1 MSEKNNT
8 AVQESIPP
16 MGIRM
21 IAREFKKDK
30 IAIFSLGLLVV
41 LLLVIFIGAMLTD
54 QDKVMYVS
62 IFDKY
67 AAPGTV
73 STQGQK
79 FILGADEGGRDVL
92 GQLIIGARN
101 SVTIGFAITILTSII
116 GVGLGIISG
125 YYGGIIDN
133 ILMRIVDF
141 IMILP
146 IMLIIIVFVSII
158 SRYNV
163 WSFIFIMSAFYWVA
177 KARLFRSKTL
187 SEARRDYVSA
197 SKTMGTNDFKI
208 MFREIMPNL
217 SSLIITNL
225 TMNFAANIGI
235 ETTLTFL
242 GFGLPANVPSLGT
255 LIGYASNEEVLVNR
269 QWIWLPASILILVLM
284 LSINYVGQAFKRS
297 ADARQRLG

>member
-1 MSEKNNT
+1 M
-8 AVQESIPP
+8 
-16 MGIRM
+16 
-21 IAREFKKDK
+21 
-30 IAIFSLGLLVV
+30 
-41 LLLVIFIGAMLTD
+41 
-54 QDKVMYVS
+54 
-62 IFDKY
+62 
-67 AAPGTV
+67 
-73 STQGQK
+73 
-79 FILGADEGGRDVL
+79 
-92 GQLIIGARN
+92 IIGARN
-101 SVTIGFAITILTSII
+101 SILIGFSITIITSIV

-141 IMILP
+141 VMILP
-146 IMLIIIVFVSII
+146 IMLIIIVIVSIVP
-158 SRYNV
+158 RYNV
-163 WSFIFIMSAFYWVA
+163 WTFIWVMSAFYWVG

-187 SEARRDYVSA
+187 SEGRRDYVSA
-197 SKTMGTNDFKI
+197 SKTLGTNDFVI

-242 GFGLPANVPSLGT
+242 GFGLPTNVPSLGT
-255 LIGYASNEEVLVNR
+255 LIGYASSGDVLVNR